1 MDVSST
7 IPFLPGLAIAASGI
21 ACGSVVFSTFYTLI
35 CMCSGGF
42 PEWSGQAVP
51 RNDVQVVDF

>member
-1 MDVSST
+1 MALV
-7 IPFLPGLAIAASGI
+7 GI
-21 ACGSVVFSTFYTLI
+21 ACGVVVLTEFYTLI
-35 CMCSGGF
+35 CVCRGCF